1 MGESPSHRF
10 GQIIGD
16 LLEIAVGPILQ
27 QFAQE
32 YDLYLDK
39 KGLRAARKGSKVSWR
54 DLNGNIHDL
63 DFVLERNGSVA
74 TKGTPVAFIETA
86 WRRYTKHSR
95 NKAQEIQGAI
105 IPLLETYKDY
115 APFAGAILAGVFT
128 DNALNQLRSLGFT
141 VLYLHYDNIVKAFRL
156 VNIDAAFDEN
166 TPDSEF
172 AAKVA
177 AWGVLPE
184 EKKLSIAKALIDIHK
199 KDVAEFI
206 EALGNAV
213 TRQVALV
220 RVLPLYGT
228 VFQGK
233 SIEETI
239 QFIERYDETPRLE
252 TFERYEIEVRYV
264 NGDFIK
270 ANFQDKT
277 KAIAFLRIN
286 QLSIDL

>member
-27 QFAQE
+27 KFAQE

-63 DFVLERNGSVA
+63 DFVLERNGSVT
-74 TKGTPVAFIETA
+74 TKGTPIAFIETA

-105 IPLLETYKDY
+105 IPLLETYKNY
-115 APFAGAILAGVFT
+115 APFAGTILAGVFT
-128 DNALNQLRSLGFT
+128 DNALSQLRSLGFT
-141 VLYLHYDNIVKAFRL
+141 VLYFPYDNIVRAFRL

-172 AAKVA
+172 ATKVA
-177 AWGVLPE
+177 AWGALPE
-184 EKKLSIAKALIDIHK
+184 EKKLSVAKALIDIHK

-213 TRQVALV
+213 TRQVELV

-233 SIEETI
+233 SIEEAI
-239 QFIERYDETPRLE
+239 QFIEQYDETPHLE
-252 TFERYEIEVRYV
+252 TFERYEVEVRYV

-270 ANFQDKT
+270 A
-277 KAIAFLRIN
+277 
-286 QLSIDL
+286 

>member
-16 LLEIAVGPILQ
+16 LLETAVEPILQ
-27 QFAQE
+27 KFAQE

-39 KGLRAARKGSKVSWR
+39 KGLRAARKGSRVSWR

-115 APFAGAILAGVFT
+115 APFAGTILAGDFT
-128 DNALNQLRSLGFT
+128 NNALSQLRSLGFT
-141 VLYLHYDNIVKAFRL
+141 VLYFPYDNIVRAFRL
-156 VNIDAAFDEN
+156 VDIDAAFDKH
-166 TPDSEF
+166 TLDSEF
-172 AAKVA
+172 ATKVA
-177 AWGVLPE
+177 TWGALPQ
-184 EKKLSIAKALIDIHK
+184 EKKLNVAKAIIDTHK
-199 KDVAEFI
+199 KDVAGFI
-206 EALGNAV
+206 EALRDAV
-213 TRQVALV
+213 TRQVELV

-228 VFQGK
+228 AFQCK
-233 SIEETI
+233 SIEEGM
-239 QFIERYDETPRLE
+239 QFLEQYDETPHLE

-270 ANFQDKT
+270 ANFQEKT